1 MNKRQ
6 AKKQFKKLYG
16 CNPNQLA
23 KRLDKFAKD
32 IPHTVDIL
40 SKGITDF
47 IKRCA
52 EYIQSDEFT
61 QVYSKVVE
69 YSQEHNITIE
79 QAIEELKG
87 KQECL

>member
-23 KRLDKFAKD
+23 KRLDEVAKD
-32 IPHTVDIL
+32 IPNTVNIL
-40 SKGITDF
+40 CEGIKDF
-47 IKRCA
+47 LKQCV
-52 EYIQSDEFT
+52 EYIQSDEFR

-87 KQECL
+87 ETK

>member
-6 AKKQFKKLYG
+6 AKKQFKRLYG

-23 KRLDKFAKD
+23 KSLDKFEIS

-40 SKGITDF
+40 CKGIADC
-47 IKRCA
+47 IKQFA
-52 EYIQSDEFT
+52 EHIQSDEFI
-61 QVYSKVVE
+61 QFYSKAIE

-79 QAIEELKG
+79 QAIAELKG
-87 KQECL
+87 E

>member
-6 AKKQFKKLYG
+6 AKKQFKRLYG

-23 KRLDKFAKD
+23 KVLDEFAKD

-40 SKGITDF
+40 CEGIADF
-47 IKRCA
+47 LKQCV
-52 EYIQSDEFT
+52 EYIKSDEFIHI
-61 QVYSKVVE
+61 YSKVVE

-87 KQECL
+87 DNA